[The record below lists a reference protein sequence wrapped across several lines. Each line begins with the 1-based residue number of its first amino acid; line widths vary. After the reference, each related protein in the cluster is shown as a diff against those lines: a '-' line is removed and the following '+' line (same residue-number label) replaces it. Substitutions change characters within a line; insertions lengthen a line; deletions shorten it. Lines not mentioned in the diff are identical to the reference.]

1 MSWYLGMWNVA
12 RGGGTG
18 TNEVGWCVGSFSAFC
33 GIAEFVCANV
43 AALEESRTDHNA
55 EYWKWVAFWMMA

>member
-1 MSWYLGMWNVA
+1 VA

-55 EYWKWVAFWMMA
+55 EY